1 MPETALIERYRSLG
15 RALDPYKRP
24 PPPQNIASWFTGDGW
39 RERSKRLTNTFQNG
53 NTIVHLWRKLP
64 GFGIGAFKAEALG
77 IYCSVHRAMAEGD
90 VKSVQD
96 LLTDNMLIS
105 LQNETAQRLKRGV
118 PPLIWRTDFEAQ
130 GVDVAQA
137 AGTVASVVHGRLI
150 PIVGQRDDTVFA
162 QLTVLVKCK
171 HRVLPAPEA
180 TAKHAPKPGGKAK
193 AKAAPPPPPPPSSA
207 EAASAAAVEVAVED
221 HWVFEAPVGQAVRT
235 PTSRW
240 RLVDR
245 LAGV

>member
-1 MPETALIERYRSLG
+1 MALVRRLCGVHAAAAGTRALGVGFVRAFGIPVVGGPAAPCAAAPPGRGERRAGAWPGAHRTGGGGHAGDAGATAGRGGEGRARAYASMPETALIERYRSLG

-130 GVDVAQA
+130 GVDVA
-137 AGTVASVVHGRLI
+137 TPRSE
-150 PIVGQRDDTVFA
+150 IVLLFEV
-162 QLTVLVKCK
+162 
-171 HRVLPAPEA
+171 EA
-180 TAKHAPKPGGKAK
+180 EK
-193 AKAAPPPPPPPSSA
+193 
-207 EAASAAAVEVAVED
+207 
-221 HWVFEAPVGQAVRT
+221 
-235 PTSRW
+235 
-240 RLVDR
+240 
-245 LAGV
+245 